1 MKKGKNFDKIRFMER
16 ETWYNKKIPIKYIF
30 IAFILIFSSSI
41 FLPRPELSCSKANN
55 ICNYYFVNFRG
66 EKEIEQTFKISDIDT
81 YEITSNTGGRGG
93 MTTYTSI
100 IYLKVKKLN
109 YILKHTAL
117 QEQTILSKISSLLII
132 IKLKDLF
139 GKTYLEDIKPNQLLL
154 LQGSYFL
161 TSYLQLVEPFL
172 LKNMNQLAKYNNRPS
187 F

>member
-41 FLPRPELSCSKANN
+41 FLPRPELSCSKADN

-100 IYLKVKKLN
+100 IYLKNGEEIELYFRTYSFTRADNIVQNILTLDN
-109 YILKHTAL
+109 YQIK
-117 QEQTILSKISSLLII
+117 SSYW
-132 IKLKDLF
+132 K
-139 GKTYLEDIKPNQLLL
+139 
-154 LQGSYFL
+154 S
-161 TSYLQLVEPFL
+161 V
-172 LKNMNQLAKYNNRPS
+172 LAGY
-187 F
+187 

>member
-1 MKKGKNFDKIRFMER
+1 MER

-41 FLPRPELSCSKANN
+41 FLPRPELSCSKAND

-100 IYLKVKKLN
+100 IYLKNGEEIELYFRTYSFTRADNIVQNILTLDN
-109 YILKHTAL
+109 YQIK
-117 QEQTILSKISSLLII
+117 SSYW
-132 IKLKDLF
+132 K
-139 GKTYLEDIKPNQLLL
+139 
-154 LQGSYFL
+154 S
-161 TSYLQLVEPFL
+161 V
-172 LKNMNQLAKYNNRPS
+172 LAGY
-187 F
+187 

>member
-1 MKKGKNFDKIRFMER
+1 MER

-41 FLPRPELSCSKANN
+41 FLPRPELSCSKADD

-100 IYLKVKKLN
+100 IYLKNGEEIEL
-109 YILKHTAL
+109 Y
-117 QEQTILSKISSLLII
+117 
-132 IKLKDLF
+132 F
-139 GKTYLEDIKPNQLLL
+139 KTYSLTRADNIVQNILTLDNYQIKS
-154 LQGSYFL
+154 SYWK
-161 TSYLQLVEPFL
+161 SV
-172 LKNMNQLAKYNNRPS
+172 LAGY
-187 F
+187 

>member
-41 FLPRPELSCSKANN
+41 FLPRPELSCSKADD

-100 IYLKVKKLN
+100 I
-109 YILKHTAL
+109 
-117 QEQTILSKISSLLII
+117 S
-132 IKLKDLF
+132 
-139 GKTYLEDIKPNQLLL
+139 
-154 LQGSYFL
+154 
-161 TSYLQLVEPFL
+161 
-172 LKNMNQLAKYNNRPS
+172 LKNGEEIELYFRTYSFTRADNIVQNILTLDNYQIKSSYWKSVLAGY
-187 F
+187 

>member
-41 FLPRPELSCSKANN
+41 FLPRPELSCSKADN
-55 ICNYYFVNFRG
+55 ICRYYFVNFRG

-100 IYLKVKKLN
+100 IYLKNGEEIELYFRTYSFTRADNIVQNILTLDN
-109 YILKHTAL
+109 YQIK
-117 QEQTILSKISSLLII
+117 SSYW
-132 IKLKDLF
+132 K
-139 GKTYLEDIKPNQLLL
+139 
-154 LQGSYFL
+154 S
-161 TSYLQLVEPFL
+161 V
-172 LKNMNQLAKYNNRPS
+172 LAGY
-187 F
+187 

>member
-1 MKKGKNFDKIRFMER
+1 MER

-41 FLPRPELSCSKANN
+41 FLPRPELSCSKADD

-100 IYLKVKKLN
+100 IYLKNGEEIELYFRTYSFTRADNIVQNILTLDN
-109 YILKHTAL
+109 YQIK
-117 QEQTILSKISSLLII
+117 SSYW
-132 IKLKDLF
+132 K
-139 GKTYLEDIKPNQLLL
+139 
-154 LQGSYFL
+154 S
-161 TSYLQLVEPFL
+161 V
-172 LKNMNQLAKYNNRPS
+172 LAGY
-187 F
+187 

>member
-41 FLPRPELSCSKANN
+41 FLPRPELSCSKADD

-93 MTTYTSI
+93 ITTYTSI
-100 IYLKVKKLN
+100 IYLKNGEEIEL
-109 YILKHTAL
+109 Y
-117 QEQTILSKISSLLII
+117 
-132 IKLKDLF
+132 F
-139 GKTYLEDIKPNQLLL
+139 KTYSLTRADNIVQNILTLDNYQIKS
-154 LQGSYFL
+154 SYWK
-161 TSYLQLVEPFL
+161 SV
-172 LKNMNQLAKYNNRPS
+172 LAGY
-187 F
+187 

>member
-16 ETWYNKKIPIKYIF
+16 ESWYNKKIPIKYIF

-41 FLPRPELSCSKANN
+41 FLPRPELSCSKADD

-100 IYLKVKKLN
+100 IYLKNGEEIEL
-109 YILKHTAL
+109 Y
-117 QEQTILSKISSLLII
+117 
-132 IKLKDLF
+132 F
-139 GKTYLEDIKPNQLLL
+139 KTYSLTRADNIVQNILTLDNYQIKS
-154 LQGSYFL
+154 SYWK
-161 TSYLQLVEPFL
+161 SV
-172 LKNMNQLAKYNNRPS
+172 LAGY
-187 F
+187 